1 MLRYTTSLGICGIA
15 LFVLGHAIWIVAAGV
30 VLWAIG
36 VSMGFPLGMSAAA
49 EGDDPAT
56 QVSVAASI
64 GYQASLIGP
73 PVIGFLAESVG
84 LLSSLWLLAI
94 LFVAA
99 FAAAGSLRPQR
110 MAAGGGSARGAAQA
124 AGGGLG

>member
-1 MLRYTTSLGICGIA
+1 
-15 LFVLGHAIWIVAAGV
+15 
-30 VLWAIG
+30 
-36 VSMGFPLGMSAAA
+36 MGFPLGMSAAA
-49 EGDDPAT
+49 EGEDAAT

-73 PVIGFLAESVG
+73 PVIGFLAESAG

-99 FAAAGSLRPQR
+99 LAAAGSLRPQR
-110 MAAGGGSARGAAQA
+110 ISARVT
-124 AGGGLG
+124 

>member
-1 MLRYTTSLGICGIA
+1 MVRCTTALGIAGIA
-15 LFVLGHAIWIVAAGV
+15 LFIAGHAVWLIALGV
-30 VLWAIG
+30 PLWGIG

-84 LLSSLWLLAI
+84 LLTSLWLLAI
-94 LFVAA
+94 LFLAA
-99 FAAAGSLRPQR
+99 FAAAGSLTPAVGR
-110 MAAGGGSARGAAQA
+110 RGARAT
-124 AGGGLG
+124 